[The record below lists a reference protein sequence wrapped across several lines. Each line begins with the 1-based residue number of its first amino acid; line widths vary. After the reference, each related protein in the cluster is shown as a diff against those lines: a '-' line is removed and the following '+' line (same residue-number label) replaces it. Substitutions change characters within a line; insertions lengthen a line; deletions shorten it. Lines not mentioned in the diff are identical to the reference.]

1 MINIGAFIEFDKKI
15 NNKVLGY
22 KKKVKNKFGNQIYL
36 DHPVHSTLF
45 TIKIKKISELK
56 KIYKND
62 INIKKKSFK
71 INLTSSKIFYHD
83 PLTKGHTLYYKIKKT
98 KILKNIQMQHLTKIN
113 RNINV
118 LKKESFL
125 FKKLILK
132 QNYKKYG
139 FPFSGPIWIPH
150 TTVASIKG
158 VDKNNVFIRRFLK
171 SKINLKCDISFI
183 NFYKIM
189 KNKHKF
195 LFKVGI
201 K

>member
-1 MINIGAFIEFDKKI
+1 M
-15 NNKVLGY
+15 
-22 KKKVKNKFGNQIYL
+22 
-36 DHPVHSTLF
+36 TL
-45 TIKIKKISELK
+45 IL
-56 KIYKND
+56 
-62 INIKKKSFK
+62 KKKSFK

-118 LKKESFL
+118 LKKDSFL